1 MHRPRRQKPVLGTTN
16 ARKTRLWHGPEFLSL
31 VADCHPPRPAVGGEC
46 PGRARGHRQPRAL
59 GLGGAGRRA
68 AGGQPDGRPRRSV
81 ERKPAAI
88 PDIGG
93 YGNQEYGNRV
103 GVFRIFAALDK
114 YGIRPTLAL
123 DKAVAENYPVLVEEG
138 RKRRGEFIAHGLSR
152 RRIIHIGMSEDEE
165 REYIRASIAAV
176 ESATGTRPVGWSGPD
191 FQETQNT
198 PNLLAAEG
206 IRYVCDWGNDEQ
218 PYKMTPQI
226 GELYSVGV
234 NAYLDDNYIH
244 LHGRRTINEVNLLW
258 REWFDGL
265 YADGATTGRLM
276 VLHVHPWI
284 MGQPWRI
291 RHLDE
296 VLGHICNRQG
306 ACKATGSEII
316 DWFEVETTR

>member
-103 GVFRIFAALDK
+103 GVFRIFAVLDK

-138 RKRRGEFIAHGLSR
+138 RKRGGNLLGMGCPAAASSISTCRKTRNANTSAPRSR
-152 RRIIHIGMSEDEE
+152 RSNRPPARAPWDGAGRIF
-165 REYIRASIAAV
+165 RR
-176 ESATGTRPVGWSGPD
+176 
-191 FQETQNT
+191 
-198 PNLLAAEG
+198 
-206 IRYVCDWGNDEQ
+206 
-218 PYKMTPQI
+218 
-226 GELYSVGV
+226 
-234 NAYLDDNYIH
+234 
-244 LHGRRTINEVNLLW
+244 RRTRRTCLRPRAFAMSAI
-258 REWFDGL
+258 
-265 YADGATTGRLM
+265 GATTSSL
-276 VLHVHPWI
+276 
-284 MGQPWRI
+284 
-291 RHLDE
+291 
-296 VLGHICNRQG
+296 
-306 ACKATGSEII
+306 
-316 DWFEVETTR
+316 TR